1 MADHAQTAIEA
12 SAAITSA
19 SSKTAVAG
27 GGVSFVGWLAGLDPM
42 TVLGVCI
49 GLGGLLVSFLSF
61 LINWHYKKKEDQRAD
76 QLHQIALR
84 KANGE
89 CNVEQN

>member
-12 SAAITSA
+12 SAAVTSA

-27 GGVSFVGWLAGLDPM
+27 GGVSFLGWASGLDPM
-42 TVLGVCI
+42 TVLGVCV
-49 GLGGLLVSFLSF
+49 GLGGLLVSLFSF
-61 LINWHYKKKEDQRAD
+61 FVTWYYKSKADQREAE
-76 QLHQIALR
+76 LHQIAVR

-89 CNVEQN
+89 CNVE